1 MIVAVNTRILT
12 NDFPEEY
19 GNFIFETYKRIAAN
33 NPEQTFIFFVDKKI
47 TQQVIFGANVK
58 TVVTGPAAQHPLR
71 WKFWYDFKL
80 PALLKKYNADVFVSC
95 NGICSLRTKV
105 PQCLLIHD
113 LAFLQPLFFMKKSQV
128 IFFKRYTPAF
138 LAIAKSITTVSGF
151 FKQEIISHYKI
162 DSAKIEVVFSGT
174 SDNFQPISNE
184 EKAIIKSKYTDG
196 REYFVYSGEIHP
208 RKNVINLLKA
218 FSVFKK
224 RQQTNMKL
232 LLAGKLAKKYGS
244 FQRDL
249 QSYKYRNDVVMI
261 APVDESERINII
273 GAAYGLIDPSLY
285 AGAVVPLLEA
295 MKCDVAVITAADSS
309 MHDIVKEAVL
319 HAEATTYTGI
329 ADKMMLL
336 YKDENIRKELIEKG
350 KEIARQYDW
359 EKTAALV
366 WQSILKA
373 CK

>member
-208 RKNVINLLKA
+208 RKNVMNLLKA

-244 FQRDL
+244 FQKDL
-249 QSYKYRNDVVMI
+249 QSYKYRNDVVMT

-319 HAEATTYTGI
+319 HAESTSYTGI

>member
-47 TQQVIFGANVK
+47 TERVIFGANVK
-58 TVVTGPAAQHPLR
+58 TAVTGPAAQHPLL

-162 DSAKIEVVFSGT
+162 DSAKIAVVFSGT

-249 QSYKYRNDVVMI
+249 QSYKYRNDVVMT

-319 HAEATTYTGI
+319 HAESTSYTGI

-359 EKTAALV
+359 EKSAALV

>member
-162 DSAKIEVVFSGT
+162 DSAKIAVVFSGT

-208 RKNVINLLKA
+208 RKNVMNLLKA

-232 LLAGKLAKKYGS
+232 VLAGILAKKYGS

-273 GAAYGLIDPSLY
+273 GAAYGLVDPSLY

-319 HAEATTYTGI
+319 HAETTSYTGI

>member
-1 MIVAVNTRILT
+1 MIVAVNTILAD
-12 NDFPEEY
+12 DFPEEY
-19 GNFIFETYKRIAAN
+19 GNFTFETYKRIAAN
-33 NPEQTFIFFVDKKI
+33 NPEQTFIFIVDKKI
-47 TQQVIFGANVK
+47 TQRVIFGANIK

-113 LAFLQPLFFMKKSQV
+113 LAFLQPFSFMKKSQV

-151 FKQEIISHYKI
+151 FKQEIINRYKI
-162 DSAKIEVVFSGT
+162 DSGKIDVVFSGT

-184 EKAIIKSKYTDG
+184 EKAIIKNKYTDG

-208 RKNVINLLKA
+208 RKNVMNLLKA

-232 LLAGKLAKKYGS
+232 VLAGKLAKKYGS

-249 QSYKYRNDVVMI
+249 QSYKYRNDVVMT

-309 MHDIVKEAVL
+309 MQDIVKEAVL
-319 HAEATTYTGI
+319 HAEATSYTGI